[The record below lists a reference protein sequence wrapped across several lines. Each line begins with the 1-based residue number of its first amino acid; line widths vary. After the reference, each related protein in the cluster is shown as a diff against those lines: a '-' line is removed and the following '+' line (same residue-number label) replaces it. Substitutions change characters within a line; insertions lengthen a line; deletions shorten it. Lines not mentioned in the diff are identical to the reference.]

1 MIMGYDARNDFDV
14 TSRSEA
20 MGVIADKS
28 ISSICDV
35 SQG

>member
-1 MIMGYDARNDFDV
+1 MIMGYDARNDV
-14 TSRSEA
+14 MTSRSEA